1 MPSEIYY
8 YIRVQ
13 DTLVQVRAVVVPSD
27 GGDPEADRG
36 EGEAGGGAH
45 EAAGD
50 QRGHGGGAEDALPAP
65 AGVAAHR
72 EGGQAQ
78 QWIVS
83 IICYRA

>member
-1 MPSEIYY
+1 MQSEIYY
-8 YIRVQ
+8 YIRLQ
-13 DTLVQVRAVVVPSD
+13 DTLVQVRAVVVPSH

-36 EGEAGGGAH
+36 EGEAGGCAH
-45 EAAGD
+45 EAAGA

-72 EGGQAQ
+72 EGGRAQ

-83 IICYRA
+83 IIYYRA